1 MPTVY
6 SQDPSGMLA
15 LCIDA
20 YCVLTGLQSH
30 VGPVVLMPSVCSKDP
45 SGMLALCIDAHCVLT
60 GPESHVCAVFVIHST
75 WLR

>member
-1 MPTVY
+1 MVTLCIDVHCVLTGPEWHLTMCIDATVY

-20 YCVLTGLQSH
+20 HCMLI
-30 VGPVVLMPSVCSKDP
+30 GPK
-45 SGMLALCIDAHCVLT
+45 
-60 GPESHVCAVFVIHST
+60 SHVCVVFVIHSA